1 MEKEENKIFVYLI
14 AGMTLLAGIG
24 IILYFVKD
32 HFKASQPLQPQQQV
46 MSTQALG
53 QMLYTNPRIDELEK
67 LTNDL
72 NTETRVL
79 KEELDNYKY
88 QLSIS
93 QKEKPQPKVMY
104 QLSQQSRAGS
114 PYTINTVAE
123 DKSRQKMFDML

>member
-53 QMLYTNPRIDELEK
+53 QMLYTNTRID
-67 LTNDL
+67 
-72 NTETRVL
+72 
-79 KEELDNYKY
+79 
-88 QLSIS
+88 
-93 QKEKPQPKVMY
+93 
-104 QLSQQSRAGS
+104 
-114 PYTINTVAE
+114 
-123 DKSRQKMFDML
+123 